1 MVVTFL
7 LVVGFLELFVFEVEG
22 RHGTDGQTEPA
33 IERTPRTG
41 LGLSVNRI
49 SYCVESTTCAC
60 VCLQTQ
66 CMEENCIPMSIIDK
80 CRNVT

>member
-41 LGLSVNRI
+41 L
-49 SYCVESTTCAC
+49 
-60 VCLQTQ
+60 
-66 CMEENCIPMSIIDK
+66 
-80 CRNVT
+80 